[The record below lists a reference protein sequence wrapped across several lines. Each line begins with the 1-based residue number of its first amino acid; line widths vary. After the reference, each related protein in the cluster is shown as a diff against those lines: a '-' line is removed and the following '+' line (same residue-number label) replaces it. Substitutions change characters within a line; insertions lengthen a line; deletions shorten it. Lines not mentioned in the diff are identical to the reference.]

1 MIKFTSEQ
9 IEGIKKLLRKKIF
22 YLLLI
27 VDPETS
33 KQEQYMGVDV
43 DAAFENLLSD
53 LDGFNE
59 IFSKSVEMVTI
70 SGKLAKA
77 YKEYKSSSFNFKKY
91 RKLIL
96 DAGSEVIKMGGG

>member
-33 KQEQYMGVDV
+33 KQEQYIDVDV

-77 YKEYKSSSFNFKKY
+77 YKEYKSSNFNFKKY

>member
-33 KQEQYMGVDV
+33 KQEQYVGVDV

-77 YKEYKSSSFNFKKY
+77 HKEYKSSSFNFKKY

-96 DAGSEVIKMGGG
+96 DAGSEVNKMGGG

>member
-77 YKEYKSSSFNFKKY
+77 YKGYKSSNFNFKKY